1 MHEEYYHIEGKQAGI
16 IDTAMKSG
24 RRVIAVGTT
33 SARVLETLMGKY
45 GMIKAS
51 SGYTGIYIYPPY
63 SFRAVSAMLTNFHLP
78 RSTLLIMVSAFAGR
92 ENILRAYKEAIEKKY
107 RFYSFGDCMLII

>member
-1 MHEEYYHIEGKQAGI
+1 MHEEYYNVEGKQAALI
-16 IDTAMKSG
+16 NTAIESG
-24 RRVIAVGTT
+24 KRIIAVGTT
-33 SARVLETLMGKY
+33 SARVLETLMDKY
-45 GMIKAS
+45 GKIKAS

-92 ENILRAYKEAIEKKY
+92 ENILKAYKEAIEKKY